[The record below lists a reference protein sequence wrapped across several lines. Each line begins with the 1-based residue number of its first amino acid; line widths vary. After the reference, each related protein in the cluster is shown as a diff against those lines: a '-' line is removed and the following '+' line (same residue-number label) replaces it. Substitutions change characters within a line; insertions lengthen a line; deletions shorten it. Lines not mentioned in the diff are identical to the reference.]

1 MITAATV
8 RDHGRL
14 DDTTASTLAD
24 QWNAAYPTM
33 RRILN
38 ASINGLRARIER
50 EEWTAA
56 RLRPEDRG
64 SGRDLGAQLAR
75 MEGLRR
81 GLGQLDRGTYRGC
94 TRSPGGFSPTSAYW
108 SVRRF
113 LEVTTA
119 NDRGLSDVYYLASHL
134 AFIEDS
140 LARQRA
146 TA

>member
-1 MITAATV
+1 MNTATA
-8 RDHGRL
+8 RAHGVL
-14 DDTTASTLAD
+14 DDKSAQDLAD

-56 RLRPEDRG
+56 RLRPEDHG
-64 SGRDLGAQLAR
+64 SSRDLSAQLAR

-108 SVRRF
+108 SVRHF
-113 LEVTTA
+113 LEVTTIG
-119 NDRGLSDVYYLASHL
+119 DRGLSPVYELAAHL
-134 AFIEDS
+134 AFIDDS
-140 LARQRA
+140 FARQRA
-146 TA
+146 AA

>member
-8 RDHGRL
+8 RDSGRL

-56 RLRPEDRG
+56 RLRPEDQG
-64 SGRDLGAQLAR
+64 SGRDLSAKLAR

-108 SVRRF
+108 SVRDF
-113 LEVTTA
+113 LAVTTTG
-119 NDRGLSDVYYLASHL
+119 DHGLSDVYELAAHL
-134 AFIEDS
+134 AFINDS
-140 LARQRA
+140 FARQRA
-146 TA
+146 AA